1 MKLLLIGLLI
11 FVASCASTSK
21 MEEVEEK
28 ILAGQTTITEL
39 DKKIIQLE
47 QDKQALQQQLEF
59 IDDSSESEAIGIRE
73 KIASIDASIG
83 SYKSEIIK
91 INTYLGEHSTQIS
104 NVQAQQST
112 QRKAVSE
119 AIKKNE
125 ELKQQAAREIQ
136 ALEREYDERRRKKDS
151 DEKN

>member
-83 SYKSEIIK
+83 SYKSEITK
-91 INTYLGEHSTQIS
+91 INTYLSEHSTQIS